1 MKRMASTYRL
11 EVTLTVAAVPYD
23 RLGVS
28 DRIAPEPRTSHALSA
43 AAAMTG
49 RPAGSPVA
57 SAAAGLISPSRAV
70 GGTSSGSHDGSI
82 GATVQL
88 QWPGAA
94 HRIAL

>member
-11 EVTLTVAAVPYD
+11 DVTLTVAAVPYD
-23 RLGVS
+23 SPATSG
-28 DRIAPEPRTSHALSA
+28 RIAPEPRTSHALSA

-49 RPAGSPVA
+49 SPAGNPVA
-57 SAAAGLISPSRAV
+57 SAALGPTSPSRPV
-70 GGTSSGSHDGSI
+70 GGISSGSHAGST

-94 HRIAL
+94 HRMAR